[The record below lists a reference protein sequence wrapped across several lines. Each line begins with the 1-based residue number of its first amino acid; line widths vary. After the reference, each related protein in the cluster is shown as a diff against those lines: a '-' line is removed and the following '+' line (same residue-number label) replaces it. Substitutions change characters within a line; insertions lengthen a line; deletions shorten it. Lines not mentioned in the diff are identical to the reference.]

1 MEDLPKL
8 TNQLEFLFLKRI
20 IEGFRERTIDFPTAQ
35 DLAKKFLEMEPFASF
50 EDAKQKIGNFVRMRE
65 QFGHLAEFID
75 AFHTE
80 QQKSVLIEKM
90 RVHLKKGEIDQ
101 AIKIAQDK

>member
-50 EDAKQKIGNFVRMRE
+50 EDAKQKDWQLCTNAGAVRSLSR
-65 QFGHLAEFID
+65 IY
-75 AFHTE
+75 
-80 QQKSVLIEKM
+80 
-90 RVHLKKGEIDQ
+90 
-101 AIKIAQDK
+101 